1 MVTASGRLVA
11 RISFRL
17 GRQVFF
23 QPSRSGLFLGLVLE
37 YYALK
42 ERKETKKKKE
52 EGIFFIHLTKA
63 VGRNAELL
71 SSTNLVLCR
80 IFRTEGKFYNLNQNL
95 QSSSLS
101 PKTSQICLTKIKT
114 NIFWLPGYA
123 KKLQNVGY

>member
-42 ERKETKKKKE
+42 ERKETKKKK
-52 EGIFFIHLTKA
+52 
-63 VGRNAELL
+63 GRRDLFYTLNKSRRAE
-71 SSTNLVLCR
+71 R
-80 IFRTEGKFYNLNQNL
+80 RTSIVNQPRPLQNFSNRRQIL
-95 QSSSLS
+95 QSESK
-101 PKTSQICLTKIKT
+101 PTE
-114 NIFWLPGYA
+114 
-123 KKLQNVGY
+123 